1 MVESFSFT
9 QVHSRYMYQY
19 AQKTLGTTLETS
31 LYSLANASNE
41 AQFYQNFSENQQ
53 LL

>member
-1 MVESFSFT
+1 MVGPFSFT

-41 AQFYQNFSENQQ
+41 VRSFI
-53 LL
+53 